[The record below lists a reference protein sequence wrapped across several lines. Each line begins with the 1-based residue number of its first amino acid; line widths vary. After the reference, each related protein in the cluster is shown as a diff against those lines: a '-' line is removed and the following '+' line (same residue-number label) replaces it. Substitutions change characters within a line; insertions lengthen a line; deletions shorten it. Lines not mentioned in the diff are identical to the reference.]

1 MEPTE
6 EELALVNRQSRKEL
20 TAAEVYLFA
29 VRLCDNEVDRDGEQF
44 PQATLEQLAELFVG
58 KSGIFDHRWS
68 AGGQT
73 ARIYRTEVVRE
84 EGIRTALGEPACYL
98 KGYAYM
104 VRTQGNQDLIAEIE
118 GGIKREVSVGCAVK
132 RAECSICGSDMGRCA
147 HEKGKRYDGRL
158 CCARLLEATDAF
170 EFSFV
175 AVPAQ
180 PRAGVMKRAGGSPSL
195 KQLAL
200 GEPAAAAE
208 LEDLERAAELGRR
221 YLTGLRNE
229 VVRLGLL
236 AERQVG
242 AETLRHIADR
252 LEEKELLE
260 LRENYQRR
268 AAERYPIAPQL
279 SYGNGDGMPERPDGA
294 FLICRRGRHYKT
306 DQEGSG
312 MTKVSFEEIG
322 AVAATFFAQ
331 KEVKAG
337 QVVKMT
343 GNGQV
348 GPCSAGDKFCGVALS
363 NENGCAGVQV
373 KGFCPVAVTGSIDL
387 GWNAL
392 AADGAGGVQTAT
404 AGAEESP
411 SGVECLVVSTDTAGK
426 RAVICL

>member
-1 MEPTE
+1 MKVLKESQGGQQAAVTE
-6 EELALVNRQSRKEL
+6 ADLALINLLSRKEL
-20 TAAEVYLFA
+20 KEEDVYVFSL
-29 VRLCDNEVDRDGEQF
+29 RLCDNEVDRDQERF
-44 PQATLEQLAELFVG
+44 APQTLEELSRLFVG
-58 KSGIFDHRWS
+58 KSGIFDHQWS
-68 AGGQT
+68 ARGQS
-73 ARIYRTEVVRE
+73 ARIYKTEVIRE
-84 EGIRTALGEPACYL
+84 PEKITLAGDGYCWL

-104 VRTQGNQDLIAEIE
+104 VRTESGRDLIAEIE

-147 HEKGKRYDGRL
+147 HEKGKRYGGRL

-294 FLICRRGRHYKT
+294 FLI
-306 DQEGSG
+306 
-312 MTKVSFEEIG
+312 
-322 AVAATFFAQ
+322 
-331 KEVKAG
+331 
-337 QVVKMT
+337 
-343 GNGQV
+343 
-348 GPCSAGDKFCGVALS
+348 
-363 NENGCAGVQV
+363 
-373 KGFCPVAVTGSIDL
+373 
-387 GWNAL
+387 
-392 AADGAGGVQTAT
+392 
-404 AGAEESP
+404 
-411 SGVECLVVSTDTAGK
+411 
-426 RAVICL
+426 

>member
-1 MEPTE
+1 MKIEKEALGGQRVEPTE
-6 EELALVNRQSRKEL
+6 EELSLVNRQSRKEL

-132 RAECSICGSDMGRCA
+132 RVECSICGSDMGRCA

-294 FLICRRGRHYKT
+294 FLI
-306 DQEGSG
+306 
-312 MTKVSFEEIG
+312 
-322 AVAATFFAQ
+322 
-331 KEVKAG
+331 
-337 QVVKMT
+337 
-343 GNGQV
+343 
-348 GPCSAGDKFCGVALS
+348 
-363 NENGCAGVQV
+363 
-373 KGFCPVAVTGSIDL
+373 
-387 GWNAL
+387 
-392 AADGAGGVQTAT
+392 
-404 AGAEESP
+404 
-411 SGVECLVVSTDTAGK
+411 
-426 RAVICL
+426 